1 MSCVVHTQSADVRIT
16 AIRAGLVLAIVASL
30 FAFVLRAAAR

>member
-1 MSCVVHTQSADVRIT
+1 MSCVVHIQSADLRIT

-30 FAFVLRAAAR
+30 LAFALRAAVR